1 MSAGETF
8 IPPFVIFQRK
18 NTEDALADGA
28 PKDQNC
34 MYSQEELSDNF
45 KVADSWEW
53 PAYVQQCLN
62 QLSESAGFT
71 SAG

>member
-1 MSAGETF
+1 NT
-8 IPPFVIFQRK
+8 PCHQR
-18 NTEDALADGA
+18 
-28 PKDQNC
+28 P
-34 MYSQEELSDNF
+34 QEELSDNF

-71 SAG
+71 SAGCSSLTCSD